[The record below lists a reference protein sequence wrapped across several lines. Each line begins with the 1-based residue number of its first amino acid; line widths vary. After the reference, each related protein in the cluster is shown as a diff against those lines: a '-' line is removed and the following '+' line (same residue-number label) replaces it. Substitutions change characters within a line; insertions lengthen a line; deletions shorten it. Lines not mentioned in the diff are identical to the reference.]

1 MRTLVALIVAAAA
14 VAGGVALWWPDGDL
28 PGLTRDPAPVVGDLT
43 FLDHA
48 SDDGPVTVDLVPPS
62 GEVTVAYFGYLGCP
76 DMCPLTMAD
85 LKIARDELGAALA
98 DRITVAFVTV
108 DPVRDDGDR
117 IRDYLRF
124 FFDDA
129 SILALRARDDAAL
142 AEATQRFGV
151 RYEVPADAAPDASYE
166 VSHTAITYL
175 IDDTGTVIRELPFGA
190 PTEDYTTV
198 LRAALTP

>member
-1 MRTLVALIVAAAA
+1 MLVAAVVVAAAA
-14 VAGGVALWWPDGDL
+14 VLWRPDGEL
-28 PGLTRDPAPVVGDLT
+28 PGLTRDPAPIVGDLT
-43 FLDHA
+43 LLDHGA
-48 SDDGPVTVDLVPPS
+48 DDDPRSVDLVPPP
-62 GEVTVAYFGYLGCP
+62 GEITVAYFGYLGCP

-85 LKIARDELGAALA
+85 LRIARDELGPELA
-98 DRITVAFVTV
+98 ERITVAFITV
-108 DPVRDDGDR
+108 DPIRDDGRR

-129 SILALRARDDAAL
+129 SILALRAPDEATL

-151 RYEVPADAAPDASYE
+151 RYEVPADAAPDGTYE

-175 IDDTGTVIRELPFGA
+175 IDDTGTVVRELPFGA

-198 LRAALTP
+198 LRAALDAS